1 MRTETKEIKWYHYPE
16 EVPQCECA
24 EVLVRAKNKVA
35 TRMGYYLLMWF
46 NSKDNPAFAN
56 IGFVYEGEP
65 IGRMRHLTSNNEY
78 YPFNEFEWCYL
89 TEDDRENDRL
99 ISIF

>member
-1 MRTETKEIKWYHYPE
+1 MRTETKEIKWYHYPD
-16 EVPQCECA
+16 EVPQCEAA
-24 EVLVRAKNKVA
+24 EVLVRAKSRA
-35 TRMGYYLLMWF
+35 ALRIGYYTLMWY
-46 NSKDNPAFAN
+46 NSKSNSAFRY
-56 IGFVYEGEP
+56 GFVYNGNP
-65 IGRMRHLTSNNEY
+65 IAKMVRDEY

>member
-1 MRTETKEIKWYHYPE
+1 MRTETKEIKWYHYPD
-16 EVPQCECA
+16 EVPQCEAA
-24 EVLVRAKNKVA
+24 EVLVRAKSPA
-35 TRMGYYLLMWF
+35 AIRMNYYTLMWF
-46 NSKDNPAFAN
+46 MSSKHGKLFKCGFIYKGNPIAK
-56 IGFVYEGEP
+56 
-65 IGRMRHLTSNNEY
+65 MRHDEY

>member
-16 EVPQCECA
+16 EVPQCEVA
-24 EVLVRAKNKVA
+24 EVLVRAKSPA
-35 TRMGYYLLMWF
+35 AIRMNYFTLMWF
-46 NSKDNPAFAN
+46 MISKP
-56 IGFVYEGEP
+56 GKLCKCRFVYQGNP
-65 IGRMRHLTSNNEY
+65 IAELIQDEY

-89 TEDDRENDRL
+89 TEEDRENDRL